1 MRNQPISLG
10 TVTISTSA
18 QASSAIDLDR
28 KYIRSLV
35 IGAPAAVTG
44 TINVQISLDK
54 QESWLYL
61 QSGSTDIDIPAARCV
76 VIDCVGYDA
85 VRVYSSSAEAV
96 DRIFTVKA
104 VEEF

>member
-10 TVTISTSA
+10 TLKILTNA
-18 QASSAIDLDR
+18 QASDAIDLDR

-35 IGAPAAVTG
+35 IGAPSSVTG
-44 TINVQISLDK
+44 TINVQVSLDR
-54 QESWLYL
+54 QDSWIYL
-61 QSGSTDIDIPAARCV
+61 QSGSTDIDIPASRCV

-85 VRVYSSSAEAV
+85 VRVYSDSAEAA
-96 DRIFTVKA
+96 DRFFTVKA